1 MNFTPEKESEQLPSH
16 LTSSQI
22 RVAPM
27 TPIRRSASYRESLPF
42 SADRKASSSD
52 MHPFLQGWSQSSR
65 GNSSRAKASSSSA
78 HYLAGLPAATS
89 PLPSSPGWVR
99 SCSSQADPISSQPEV
114 NPFNSPVVNPISS
127 QDATSPLRM
136 FGTESRAPAAGPSI
150 FALDGS
156 HRRIAPMIREQI
168 LRCHPYD
175 SQPDRTAPPSVK
187 TRSPSPASRR
197 STLTLPVPEDERDPI
212 PNTPRPDSI
221 RSPRSNP
228 DTILTDGVPQ
238 SPMANA
244 ESPRT
249 PLGTPNR
256 WSISTEPIPPSPTG
270 RAESPRTRFRSMS
283 EFLAS
288 TNHAEA
294 NPSQEDRISTSAE
307 SNHAMKKARKKA
319 RRRKSQKTQPDR
331 EMEPEADPMAE
342 IPRQASEQPVANRIL
357 KKVVVAVKDFPFPWL
372 NGVYA
377 EGLRCHDRPT
387 YEKQGGETSCF
398 LYFSD
403 SVQGFPRSRPSVSG
417 WWFGPWINSEK
428 VWAHHSESTLYPPGE
443 RWSFPGAGSK
453 GWIRPE
459 DARVHVVRTI
469 RHAEELMVLDEV
481 FNVESNFQGGPR
493 AKAARD
499 KPMPKSSG
507 KRRRTLLD
515 MDDDDSN
522 GPFIRRPRH
531 SDAATAASSHAR
543 PLEPQLTRSCGLQA
557 NEEYDMLLARMLQNT
572 EDMKTGRCPDCGV
585 KFPAAQLR
593 RMTSAFADEV
603 DMSCRNCD
611 KTGRIR
617 MGDALNSTRSEDI
630 IMIGSDDEL
639 SHPVKTEVLSQTE
652 VVVAKAKPAAK
663 ATQKAASKAKS
674 PPKAKAVAAAAKAA
688 ALVTNAI
695 SKATQRALA
704 KATPEKAPQAKV
716 KTPEVTGD
724 EQCHSCQA
732 PLQKEANF
740 CAKCGQSRRKDTPAP
755 VTPATP
761 IAATPTA
768 GKECVICLDQ
778 PRECLF
784 TPCGHWACCTKCGEK
799 CIKKKPKQCPIC
811 RKKITKVQRVFD
823 V

>member
-1 MNFTPEKESEQLPSH
+1 MNFTPEKESEDLPSH
-16 LTSSQI
+16 LTASQI

-27 TPIRRSASYRESLPF
+27 TPIRRSAAYRESPLF
-42 SADRKASSSD
+42 SSDRKASSSD
-52 MHPFLQGWSQSSR
+52 THPFLQGWSQSSR

-89 PLPSSPGWVR
+89 PLASSPGWVR
-99 SCSSQADPISSQPEV
+99 SCSSQADPISCEPEV
-114 NPFNSPVVNPISS
+114 NPFNSPVRNPISS
-127 QDATSPLRM
+127 QDATSPLRI
-136 FGTESRAPAAGPSI
+136 FGIESRPPAAGPSI

-168 LRCHPYD
+168 LRSHPYD

-256 WSISTEPIPPSPTG
+256 WSISTEPIPPSP
-270 RAESPRTRFRSMS
+270 REMAESPRTRFRSMS

-294 NPSQEDRISTSAE
+294 LASTNHAEGNASQETRISTPTE

-331 EMEPEADPMAE
+331 ETEPEADPIAD

-357 KKVVVAVKDFPFPWL
+357 KKVVVSVEHFPFPWL
-372 NGVYA
+372 NGLYA

-428 VWAHHSESTLYPPGE
+428 VWAHHSESSCYPPGE

-469 RHAEELMVLDEV
+469 RQAEELKVLDEV
-481 FNVESNFQGGPR
+481 FNIQGNYQGASR
-493 AKAARD
+493 AKVRD
-499 KPMPKSSG
+499 KPVPKSSG
-507 KRRRTLLD
+507 KRRRTILAD
-515 MDDDDSN
+515 YDDD
-522 GPFIRRPRH
+522 GPLVRRPRH
-531 SDAATAASSHAR
+531 SDAETAASSHAR
-543 PLEPQLTRSCGLQA
+543 PIEPVTPSCGLQA
-557 NEEYDMLLARMLQNT
+557 NEEYDMQLARMLQNS

-585 KFPAAQLR
+585 KISAAQMR
-593 RMTSAFADEV
+593 RMKASEEIDIR
-603 DMSCRNCD
+603 CPLC
-611 KTGRIR
+611 RIR
-617 MGDALNSTRSEDI
+617 PVAALNSTGSEDI

-639 SHPVKTEVLSQTE
+639 SNPVKAEELSQTA
-652 VVVAKAKPAAK
+652 VAKAKPAAK
-663 ATQKAASKAKS
+663 ATQKAASKAKT
-674 PPKAKAVAAAAKAA
+674 PPKAKAAAAKAA

-704 KATPEKAPQAKV
+704 KATPEKAPQAEV
-716 KTPEVTGD
+716 KTPEVTED

-740 CAKCGQSRRKDTPAP
+740 CAKCGQSRRKVTPAP

-761 IAATPTA
+761 IASTPNA
-768 GKECVICLDQ
+768 GKECIICLDQ

-799 CIKKKPKQCPIC
+799 CMKKKPKQCPIC